1 MKKSILVLAMA
12 SLVAVACQKKE
23 EATTQ
28 PVETAAVEEVIIR
41 NPSITSLALSEN
53 HHNFGAIKK
62 GETVQHTYEITNT
75 GDNPLI
81 ISDVKP
87 ACGCTAPEFT
97 KDPILPGQKG
107 KIVLSFDSTNFD
119 GLVNKQAS
127 VYANVEQ
134 SPIML
139 TFSAEVQP

>member
-23 EATTQ
+23 ETTAQ
-28 PVETAAVEEVIIR
+28 SVETASVEEVVEKTAV
-41 NPSITSLALSEN
+41 TSLALSEN

-75 GDNPLI
+75 GDNPLV

>member
-23 EATTQ
+23 EVTTQ
-28 PVETAAVEEVIIR
+28 TPQVEEVIEKTA
-41 NPSITSLALSEN
+41 ITSLALSEN

-75 GDNPLI
+75 GDNPLV

>member
-23 EATTQ
+23 ETITQ
-28 PVETAAVEEVIIR
+28 TPQVEEVIEKTA
-41 NPSITSLALSEN
+41 ITSLALSEN

-75 GDNPLI
+75 GDNPLV

>member
-12 SLVAVACQKKE
+12 SLLAIACQKKE
-23 EATTQ
+23 EITTQ
-28 PVETAAVEEVIIR
+28 PLETASVEEVVEKTAV
-41 NPSITSLALSEN
+41 TSLALSEN

-75 GDNPLI
+75 GDNPLV

>member
-23 EATTQ
+23 EVTTQ
-28 PVETAAVEEVIIR
+28 TPQVEEVIEKTA
-41 NPSITSLALSEN
+41 ITSLALSEN
-53 HHNFGAIKK
+53 HYNFGAIKK

-75 GDNPLI
+75 GDNPLV

>member
-28 PVETAAVEEVIIR
+28 TPQVEEVIEKTA
-41 NPSITSLALSEN
+41 ITSLALSEN

-75 GDNPLI
+75 GDNPLV

>member
-23 EATTQ
+23 ETTAQ
-28 PVETAAVEEVIIR
+28 PLETASVEEVVEKTAV
-41 NPSITSLALSEN
+41 TSLALSEN
-53 HHNFGAIKK
+53 HHNFGAVKK

-75 GDNPLI
+75 GDNPLV